1 MMYENTVGENRTM
14 KRAAAIFILI
24 IVLLLLWLIG
34 ILSQQAQ
41 VNEGAATLE
50 GTIVMKENII
60 LLIEDKGF
68 TLADAETQSV
78 NELIGN
84 YKSVYKLNNAVLS
97 GIKSGDMVEIWYTEI
112 LESFPAQIN
121 VIKIKKL

>member
-1 MMYENTVGENRTM
+1 M

-41 VNEGAATLE
+41 VKEGTATLE

-60 LLIEDKGF
+60 LLIGDKGF
-68 TLADAETQSV
+68 TMADAETQSV
-78 NELIGN
+78 NEIIGN
-84 YKSVYKLNNAVLS
+84 YKSVYKLNNAFLS
-97 GIKSGDMVEIWYTEI
+97 GIKSGDKVKIWYTEI

-121 VIKIKKL
+121 VLKIEKL